1 MAIKKAAPIQ
11 QPANTAALEQAAALG
26 HYEAALRMMHDRKY
40 DRAKAAFEKLLESA
54 SAPRHIADR
63 VRVHLN
69 ACSAKLDD
77 GEGSKSPKSPEEQ
90 YDYSVV
96 LMNEGRNDE
105 ARSQLEKVAKG
116 WPEADYAHY
125 GLAVLSCMAGR
136 SEEALRHLRRSIDLN
151 PRNRIQARNDG
162 DFQNMADDPRFTE
175 LLYPES
181 LGETASPH
189 WRS

>member
-1 MAIKKAAPIQ
+1 MATKKSAPLK
-11 QPANTAALEQAAALG
+11 QPAKSTAPDQEITLG

-40 DRAKAAFEKLLESA
+40 DRAKAAFEKLLEGA

-69 ACSAKLDD
+69 ACSAKLGD
-77 GEGSKSPKSPEEQ
+77 GDNAKAPKSPEEQ
-90 YDYSVV
+90 YDYAVI

-105 ARSQLEKVAKG
+105 ARAQLEKVIKN
-116 WPEADYAHY
+116 WPDSDYAHY

-136 SEEALRHLRRSIDLN
+136 SEEALRHLQRSIELN
-151 PRNRIQARNDG
+151 ARNRIQARNDG

-175 LLYPES
+175 LLYPEN